1 MRSTTLKPDEFKTTG
16 TANIF
21 VMVAKKIIR
30 QKISSLPS
38 GCIAIKDELDVW
50 QTDVQLVSRTLH

>member
-1 MRSTTLKPDEFKTTG
+1 MRSTTLKADEIKATG

-50 QTDVQLVSRTLH
+50 QTDDSS